1 MTCCLVLSVDL
12 ATDFSATFGP
22 SVFGRS
28 AIVIR
33 EFASASMWLFLD
45 CMPCRVTQ
53 SVRPLFVLLTDSD
66 LRHGNISTD
75 EEHWVDHHKM
85 IGTLAPFFRSFVISG
100 SSVVCDADV
109 DEHMVCSW
117 QSLFVVPTPTS
128 GQRLCC
134 LFLRGCGLPAQAQAT
149 ARVDVPT
156 SHGLLGHA
164 ERLIRTVSCG

>member
-33 EFASASMWLFLD
+33 EFASASIWLFMV
-45 CMPCRVTQ
+45 CMPCRVVQ
-53 SVRPLFVLLTDSD
+53 STSTNLLCYVRPGFVLLTDSD
-66 LRHGNISTD
+66 VRHGNISTD

-85 IGTLAPFFRSFVISG
+85 IGSLAPFFRSFVISS

-109 DEHMVCSW
+109 DEHMVVA
-117 QSLFVVPTPTS
+117 VV
-128 GQRLCC
+128 C
-134 LFLRGCGLPAQAQAT
+134 LHRHRRQHGWTCTQPRFAELRW
-149 ARVDVPT
+149 
-156 SHGLLGHA
+156 
-164 ERLIRTVSCG
+164 EIVSCESTVAWSSGE